1 MDASIVVLKSD
12 WLVCYRFCD
21 EFVRR
26 GIIAGV
32 LWDGVPRI
40 TPYVTASQQ
49 LQVTF
54 STLVRLFV
62 GCRTN
67 TNSRMDGMS
76 TNTWYGLVPKLR
88 TYHML
93 ASRFCMPAE
102 VRESGDQLNQP
113 VWSIKKGMRKIEK

>member
-1 MDASIVVLKSD
+1 MF
-12 WLVCYRFCD
+12 YRFCD
-21 EFVRR
+21 EFIRR
-26 GIIAGV
+26 DIIAGV

-40 TPYVTASQQ
+40 TSYVTASQQ

-62 GCRTN
+62 GCKIDI
-67 TNSRMDGMS
+67 NSRMDEMS

-88 TYHML
+88 THHLL

-113 VWSIKKGMRKIEK
+113 VWSMKKGMRNIEECKRVAFLEYR